1 LSFVS
6 FCLDNFFGR
15 KSYSIF
21 YILLMALVRF
31 SVDDFDLIPEK
42 LEVNE
47 ALFAS
52 DKAYRDAVRV
62 LFRRFL
68 EDISSE
74 DEDKSTPSS
83 YSAFL
88 LDREEWSANKRYR
101 DAVNMLIFKAE
112 AKSDDT
118 VLDFKK
124 FCQLTS
130 YKQLSTILEEVGD
143 SGETTVSAKS
153 FIDSQ
158 IDSQIGTSN
167 ISTIGSSRVSFD
179 FFKSRSSRFSV
190 DSMFHP
196 ASVATSF
203 RRTTK
208 RTFSRVKKGSVIL

>member
-1 LSFVS
+1 MVL
-6 FCLDNFFGR
+6 
-15 KSYSIF
+15 
-21 YILLMALVRF
+21 RF

-158 IDSQIGTSN
+158 IGINGTSN

-203 RRTTK
+203 KRTTK